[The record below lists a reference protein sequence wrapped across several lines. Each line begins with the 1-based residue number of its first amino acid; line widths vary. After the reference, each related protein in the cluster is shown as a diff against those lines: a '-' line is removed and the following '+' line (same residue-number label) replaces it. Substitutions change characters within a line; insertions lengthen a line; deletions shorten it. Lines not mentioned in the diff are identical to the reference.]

1 MPQTLYDKRS
11 IFLRVVS
18 LSKKKGVQD
27 QLEAIQE
34 QMKSIG
40 NQLERNRE
48 TIIEL
53 AKAEADHRINIVKA
67 EADYTR
73 ARARRK
79 LIVVAVLVGIFL
91 IWVGQLVL
99 VWSEFEDTE
108 MRVTIY
114 RTVVTL
120 IGLGGMISSGALIVG
135 GVTNRSIDKFVRL
148 GMLVAAAF
156 IIMQLMTWGATSYL
170 WQFIY

>member
-1 MPQTLYDKRS
+1 M
-11 IFLRVVS
+11 
-18 LSKKKGVQD
+18 SKKKGLQD

-48 TIIEL
+48 SIIEL
-53 AKAEADHRINIVKA
+53 AKAEADHRIKLAKA
-67 EADYTR
+67 EADYAR
-73 ARARRK
+73 ASARRK
-79 LIVVAVLVGIFL
+79 LIVVAVLVGTFL
-91 IWVGQLVL
+91 VWVGQLVI
-99 VWSEFEDTE
+99 VWSEIEDTE
-108 MRVTIY
+108 TRMTIL
-114 RTVVTL
+114 RTAVTL
-120 IGLGGMISSGALIVG
+120 TGLGGMISSGALIVG

-156 IIMQLMTWGATSYL
+156 IIMQLMAWGATSYL

>member
-1 MPQTLYDKRS
+1 
-11 IFLRVVS
+11 
-18 LSKKKGVQD
+18 LSKKKGLED
-27 QLEAIQE
+27 QLEAIQG

-53 AKAEADHRINIVKA
+53 AKAEANHRIELAKA

-73 ARARRK
+73 ARTHRK

-91 IWVGQLVL
+91 IWVGQLVI
-99 VWSEFEDTE
+99 VWSELEDTE
-108 MRVTIY
+108 TRMTIL
-114 RTVVTL
+114 RTAVTL
-120 IGLGGMISSGALIVG
+120 TGLGGMISSGALIVG
-135 GVTNRSIDKFVRL
+135 GVTNKSIDKFVRL

-156 IIMQLMTWGATSYL
+156 IIMQLVPGGATSYL